1 MDIKK
6 LGLNAI
12 LLLSLTFNLSS
23 QGSYIHRGYLGWLI
37 DFSRTGTNEEWPSIR
52 IDSALIGDY
61 TDAIDFL
68 QRDGFNEI
76 TLWGLFTN
84 KFWEPEVDK
93 TIDAQRKV
101 LVNDLIAKA
110 HQREL
115 KVICGMGIYSWG
127 FEKIISQD
135 PSVKCTCNPEVMDY
149 FQPGSWEWQQK
160 VLDWVMD
167 NFAFDGMSLQ
177 SADRGR
183 CKCGTSS
190 LYSDMQYQTLLIQK
204 TVRYIRTKKSD
215 YIIGISGW
223 GMDFRNPDD
232 ITAVKEMTENVD
244 YLIDVGETALLAGNN
259 YRRQL
264 IESIA
269 PCKYG
274 NTAIPNVEPIQ
285 ALPRNLYF
293 VPTVYHTCQNLK
305 ELFEDGGRACEAY
318 TRTRGNP
325 GDEVTGEVIGK
336 ILKDPSADIIKL
348 LKETIE
354 FIYRPADNK
363 TTSKLAA
370 IFKEAEEAFFASI
383 PENGFD
389 RNVILLMP
397 RESQKPESTYLKLM
411 RPSARESY
419 KKTMQKILSR
429 LLEMKNRMGNPEKTE
444 LLIQCIENV
453 INEINQ
459 F

>member
-1 MDIKK
+1 MNIKK
-6 LGLNAI
+6 LWLTATVFF
-12 LLLSLTFNLSS
+12 SLTLNLSS

-37 DFSRTGTNEEWPSIR
+37 DFSRTGTDEKWPSIR

-68 QRDGFNEI
+68 ERDGFNEI

-84 KFWEPEVDK
+84 KFWEPDVDK
-93 TIDAQRKV
+93 TIDSQRKV
-101 LVNDLIAKA
+101 IVNDIISKA
-110 HQREL
+110 HQRRL
-115 KVICGMGIYSWG
+115 KVLCGMGIYSWG
-127 FEKIISQD
+127 FDKIIRQD
-135 PSVKCTCNPEVMDY
+135 SSVKCNCNPEVMDY
-149 FQPGSWEWQQK
+149 FQPGSWEWQRK

-167 NFAFDGMSLQ
+167 NFEFDGMSLQ

-183 CKCGTSS
+183 CKCEASAQ
-190 LYSDMQYQTLLIQK
+190 YSDIQYHTLLIQK
-204 TVRYIRTKKSD
+204 TVQYIRMKKRD

-232 ITAVKEMTENVD
+232 MKAVKEMTENVD
-244 YLIDVGETALLAGNN
+244 YLIDVGETALLAGGN
-259 YRRQL
+259 YRRKL
-264 IESIA
+264 IETIA

-274 NTAIPNVEPIQ
+274 NTAIPNIEPIQ

-293 VPTVYHTCQNLK
+293 VPTVYHTCQRLK
-305 ELFEDGGRACEAY
+305 YLFEDGGRACEAY

-336 ILKDPSADIIKL
+336 FLKDPAADITSL

-370 IFKEAEEAFFASI
+370 IFREAEEAFFASI
-383 PENGFD
+383 PLDGFD

-397 RESQKPESTYLKLM
+397 RERQIPESTYLKQM
-411 RPSARESY
+411 QSSARDNY
-419 KKTMQKILSR
+419 KKTMQKIHSQ
-429 LLEMKNRMGNPEKTE
+429 LLEMKNRIGNQQKID

-453 INEINQ
+453 INEIN
-459 F
+459 

>member
-1 MDIKK
+1 MKIKK
-6 LGLNAI
+6 HWLTAI
-12 LLLSLTFNLSS
+12 VLLSLTFSLSS

-37 DFSRTGTNEEWPSIR
+37 DFSRTGTNDEWPSIR

-93 TIDAQRKV
+93 TIDAQRKA
-101 LVNDLIAKA
+101 LVNDIIFKA
-110 HQREL
+110 HQRNL
-115 KVICGMGIYSWG
+115 KVLCGIGIYSWG
-127 FEKIISQD
+127 FEKIISHD
-135 PSVKCTCNPEVMDY
+135 PSVKCNCNPEVMDY

-190 LYSDMQYQTLLIQK
+190 QYSDMQYHALLVQR
-204 TVRYIRTKKSD
+204 TVQYIRMKKRD
-215 YIIGISGW
+215 YLIGISGW
-223 GMDFRNPDD
+223 GMDFRNPGDMM
-232 ITAVKEMTENVD
+232 AVKKMTENVD
-244 YLIDVGETALLAGNN
+244 YLIDVGETALLAGGD
-259 YRRQL
+259 YRRKL

-274 NTAIPNVEPIQ
+274 NTAIPNIEPIQ
-285 ALPRNLYF
+285 ALKRNLYF
-293 VPTVYHTCQNLK
+293 VPTVYSTGQKLK
-305 ELFEDGGRACEAY
+305 ALYKDGGLACEAY
-318 TRTRGNP
+318 ARTRGNP
-325 GDEVTGEVIGK
+325 GDELTGEVIGR
-336 ILKDPSADIIKL
+336 ILKDPSADLTIV
-348 LKETIE
+348 LKDAID
-354 FIYRPADNK
+354 FIYRPVDSL

-370 IFKEAEEAFFASI
+370 IFKESEEAFFASI
-383 PENGFD
+383 PVDGFD
-389 RNVILLMP
+389 RNIILLMP
-397 RESQKPESTYLKLM
+397 REQQKPESTYLKIM
-411 RPSARESY
+411 QPSARDSY
-419 KKTMQKILSR
+419 KNTMKKIHSQ
-429 LLEMKNRMGNPEKTE
+429 LLDLKQGTGNPEKTE
-444 LLIQCIENV
+444 MLIQCVANV

-459 F
+459 L

>member
-1 MDIKK
+1 MKIKK
-6 LGLNAI
+6 PWLTAI
-12 LLLSLTFNLSS
+12 VLLSLTFNLSS

-37 DFSRTGTNEEWPSIR
+37 DLSRTGTNDEWPSIS
-52 IDSALIGDY
+52 IDSALIDDY
-61 TDAIDFL
+61 VDAIDFL

-76 TLWGLFTN
+76 TIWGLFTN

-93 TIDAQRKV
+93 TIDAKRKV
-101 LVNDLIAKA
+101 LVNDIISRA
-110 HQREL
+110 HQRKL
-115 KVICGMGIYSWG
+115 KVLCGMGIYSWG
-127 FEKIISQD
+127 FDKIISQD

-149 FQPGSWEWQQK
+149 FQPRSWEWQQK

-167 NFAFDGMSLQ
+167 NFEFDGTSLQ

-183 CKCGTSS
+183 CKCGASAQ
-190 LYSDMQYQTLLIQK
+190 YSDLQYNALLIQK
-204 TVRYIRTKKSD
+204 TVRYIRMKKSN

-232 ITAVKEMTENVD
+232 ITTVKEMTENVD
-244 YLIDVGETALLAGNN
+244 YLIDVGESALLPGKN

-264 IESIA
+264 IETIA

-274 NTAIPNVEPIQ
+274 NTAVPNIEPIQ

-293 VPTVYHTCQNLK
+293 VPTVYHAGKKLK
-305 ELFEDGGRACEAY
+305 AQYEDGGRACEAY
-318 TRTRGNP
+318 ARTRGNP

-336 ILKDPSADIIKL
+336 ILKDPSADITKL

-363 TTSKLAA
+363 TTSKLAVL
-370 IFKEAEEAFFASI
+370 FKEAEESFFDNI
-383 PENGFD
+383 PDEGFD
-389 RNVILLMP
+389 RNIILLMP
-397 RESQKPESTYLKLM
+397 REQQIPQSTYLKLM
-411 RPSARESY
+411 QPSAREKY
-419 KKTMQKILSR
+419 KKTMEKIHSQ
-429 LLEMKNRMGNPEKTE
+429 LLEIKHRMGNSEKTE

-453 INEINQ
+453 INEIN
-459 F
+459 